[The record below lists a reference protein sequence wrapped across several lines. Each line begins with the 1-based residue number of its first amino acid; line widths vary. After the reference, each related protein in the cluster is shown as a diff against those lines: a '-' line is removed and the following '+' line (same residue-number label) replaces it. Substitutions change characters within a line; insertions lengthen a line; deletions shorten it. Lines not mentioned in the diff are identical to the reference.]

1 MRLKPLQPQY
11 ITCVSIHASVKD
23 ATLPFII
30 SEQIGFV
37 SIHAS
42 VKDATEK
49 HEGALGSPR
58 VSIHASVKDA
68 TSETFSTKALQ
79 EFQSTHL

>member
-42 VKDATEK
+42 VKDATG
-49 HEGALGSPR
+49 HESHYQHTTY

-68 TSETFSTKALQ
+68 TFALFKLH
-79 EFQSTHL
+79 EIGKFQSTHL